1 MPVGWAVV
9 IVVLCVAVVALSVV
23 VIGLLRQVA
32 PVLERAASASA
43 GPALNLGPQV
53 GEPAPEFTAVDLA
66 GSPVTLDTLR
76 GEPALLLFL
85 SVGCGPCED
94 LAAEIRATSDLGA
107 LTRQLIVVTEPA
119 GPAALRL
126 PAGLRVVAETGPGE
140 ITGPLNIFGWP
151 YAVALTPDGVVRA
164 AQTPNTI
171 KHLNELVAVE
181 A

>member
-1 MPVGWAVV
+1 MSMGWAVV

-32 PVLERAASASA
+32 PVLERAASAPP
-43 GPALNLGPQV
+43 GPAENLGPKV
-53 GEPAPEFTAVDLA
+53 GDPVPEFTAVDTA
-66 GSPVTLDTLR
+66 GTPVTAEALR

-85 SVGCGPCED
+85 SVGCGPCEELASELRETGD
-94 LAAEIRATSDLGA
+94 LDG
-107 LTRQLIVVTEPA
+107 LTRQLIVVTKPE
-119 GPAALRL
+119 GPQELGI
-126 PAGLRVVAETGPGE
+126 PAGLRVVAESDDEE

-164 AQTPNTI
+164 ARVPNTVQD
-171 KHLNELVAVE
+171 LNNLAAIE